1 MNQKIRMGM
10 VGGGPGSFIGEVHRM
25 AARLDGQIELVCGSF
40 SSDPEKS
47 KITGREL
54 YLSPD
59 RVYATFE
66 EMIEEEKKL
75 PEDVRMHCVSIVTP
89 NHLHFAPA
97 KLALEN
103 GFHVICDK
111 PHSRTLEEAKELEKR
126 VEGTGL
132 SFALAYTYTGYAM
145 VKRAR
150 DMVKNGDIGEVRKI
164 YVEYPQGWLT
174 EKVEDTDSK
183 QAGGR
188 VDRFKS
194 VIAGAMGDIGKRAVN
209 LAEYIT
215 GYEIK

>member
-1 MNQKIRMGM
+1 MRRKIRIGM

-25 AARLDGQIELVCGSF
+25 ASRLDGQIELVCGSF

-89 NHLHFAPA
+89 NHLHYAPA

-111 PHSRTLEEAKELEKR
+111 PLTRTLEEAKELEKL
-126 VEGTGL
+126 VEETGL
-132 SFALAYTYTGYAM
+132 IFALTHTYTGYPM
-145 VKRAR
+145 VKQAR
-150 DMVKNGDIGEVRKI
+150 VMVKNGVIGEVRMI
-164 YVEYPQGWLT
+164 YLEYPQGWLPD
-174 EKVEDTDSK
+174 EGGDSDPK
-183 QAGGR
+183 QG
-188 VDRFKS
+188 
-194 VIAGAMGDIGKRAVN
+194 
-209 LAEYIT
+209 
-215 GYEIK
+215 